1 MRLTLQD
8 MFSTVYYNVVVNKMT
23 LQNIDN
29 QKQSSYEH
37 LPYGCF
43 IGMCLP
49 EDLAKRLQEESL
61 RIHVYKIYRLL
72 NSSRCA
78 DNPVLK
84 EVSDILPINWA
95 QAYALYKAGVTNSLT
110 PEEQIVQLRITE
122 ENTEPAVIEDYLKKL
137 FILEKDNKAFHCAT
151 TDIMKTLLENGY
163 KAMSPRALQMEIA
176 TTLTAL
182 GFTKGKY
189 QGLNGWYGVIMK
201 GDNPAVKAAL
211 SS

>member
-8 MFSTVYYNVVVNKMT
+8 VFNTVYYNVVVNKMT

-49 EDLAKRLQEESL
+49 EGLAKRLQEESL

-72 NSSRCA
+72 NSSKCA

-84 EVSDILPINWA
+84 EVSDILPINCDE
-95 QAYALYKAGVTNSLT
+95 QLDALQIIHDFYSPSIWVNSLLAFAKLYNLT
-110 PEEQIVQLRITE
+110 VPTFEE
-122 ENTEPAVIEDYLKKL
+122 
-137 FILEKDNKAFHCAT
+137 
-151 TDIMKTLLENGY
+151 TLN
-163 KAMSPRALQMEIA
+163 A
-176 TTLTAL
+176 
-182 GFTKGKY
+182 
-189 QGLNGWYGVIMK
+189 
-201 GDNPAVKAAL
+201 
-211 SS
+211 